1 MGHINSRFS
10 AIPLRQLECPLCWYG
25 VTPIKKLKLI
35 EPEEILRKQELKQEW
50 SERRLDLKD
59 EAKKILLEKKR

>member
-1 MGHINSRFS
+1 M
-10 AIPLRQLECPLCWYG
+10 
-25 VTPIKKLKLI
+25 KLI

-59 EAKKILLEKKR
+59 KAKKILLEKKR